1 MERFN
6 DIFENL
12 ENEVMEDT
20 NLHCMAIVG
29 DNENYKTLVVGDYDK
44 IGESLYFA
52 LCEDAK
58 LLATCAD
65 AVRIA
70 SEVINL
76 KVEGDNN
83 EE

>member
-1 MERFN
+1 MKRFE

-12 ENEVMEDT
+12 EKEVMANTD
-20 NLHCMAIVG
+20 LHCMAIVG
-29 DNENYKTLVVGDYDK
+29 DKDNYKTLVVGDYDK

-52 LCEDAK
+52 LSNDSR
-58 LLATCAD
+58 LLATVAD

-70 SEVINL
+70 SELVL
-76 KVEGDNN
+76 DN

>member
-6 DIFENL
+6 YIFEDL
-12 ENEVMEDT
+12 ENEVMKDT

-29 DNENYKTLVVGDYDK
+29 DKENYKTLVVGDYDK

-52 LCEDAK
+52 LCNDAE
-58 LLATCAD
+58 LLATCAE

-70 SEVINL
+70 SEVVV
-76 KVEGDNN
+76 K
-83 EE
+83 EEE

>member
-1 MERFN
+1 MERF
-6 DIFENL
+6 DYIFENL

-20 NLHCMAIVG
+20 NLHCMAVVG
-29 DNENYKTLVVGDYDK
+29 DKESYKTLVVGDYDK

-58 LLATCAD
+58 LLETCAD
-65 AVRIA
+65 AVRFA
-70 SEVINL
+70 SEVVV
-76 KVEGDNN
+76 KD

>member
-1 MERFN
+1 MERFD
-6 DIFENL
+6 DIFESL

-29 DNENYKTLVVGDYDK
+29 DKENYKTLVVGDYDK

-52 LCEDAK
+52 LCDAE

-70 SEVINL
+70 SEVVV
-76 KVEGDNN
+76 K
-83 EE
+83 EEE

>member
-12 ENEVMEDT
+12 ENEVMADT

-29 DNENYKTLVVGDYDK
+29 DKGNYKTLVVGDYDK

-52 LCEDAK
+52 LSNDSR
-58 LLATCAD
+58 LLATVAD

-70 SEVINL
+70 SELVL
-76 KVEGDNN
+76 NN

>member
-6 DIFENL
+6 DIFENI

-20 NLHCMAIVG
+20 DLHCMAIVG
-29 DNENYKTLVVGDYDK
+29 DKESYKTLVVGDYDK

-52 LCEDAK
+52 LCDDAK

-70 SEVINL
+70 SEVVT
-76 KVEGDNN
+76 K
-83 EE
+83 EEDEE

>member
-6 DIFENL
+6 DIFENI

-20 NLHCMAIVG
+20 NLHCMAIIG
-29 DNENYKTLVVGDYDK
+29 NKGNYKTLVVGDYDK

-52 LCEDAK
+52 LCDDSR
-58 LLATCAD
+58 LLDTVAD

-70 SEVINL
+70 SEVVV
-76 KVEGDNN
+76 KD

>member
-6 DIFENL
+6 DIFEDL
-12 ENEVMEDT
+12 ENEVMKDT

-29 DNENYKTLVVGDYDK
+29 DKDSYKTLVLGDYDK

-52 LCEDAK
+52 LCDDPK
-58 LLATCAD
+58 LLATCAE

-70 SEVINL
+70 SEVVV
-76 KVEGDNN
+76 K
-83 EE
+83 EEE

>member
-1 MERFN
+1 MKRFE

-12 ENEVMEDT
+12 EKEVMANTD
-20 NLHCMAIVG
+20 LHCMAIVG
-29 DNENYKTLVVGDYDK
+29 DKENYKTLVVGDYDK

-52 LCEDAK
+52 LCDDAE

-70 SEVINL
+70 SEVVV
-76 KVEGDNN
+76 KEK
-83 EE
+83 E

>member
-6 DIFENL
+6 DIFEDL
-12 ENEVMEDT
+12 ENEVMKDT
-20 NLHCMAIVG
+20 DLHCMAIVG
-29 DNENYKTLVVGDYDK
+29 DKDNYKTLVVGDYDK

-52 LCEDAK
+52 LCNDAE

-70 SEVINL
+70 SEVVV
-76 KVEGDNN
+76 K

>member
-6 DIFENL
+6 DIFEDL
-12 ENEVMEDT
+12 ENEVMQDT
-20 NLHCMAIVG
+20 DLHCMAIVG
-29 DNENYKTLVVGDYDK
+29 DKENYKTLVVGDYDK

-52 LCEDAK
+52 LCNDAE

-70 SEVINL
+70 SEVVV
-76 KVEGDNN
+76 K
-83 EE
+83 EEE

>member
-1 MERFN
+1 MERFD

-20 NLHCMAIVG
+20 DLHCMAIVG
-29 DNENYKTLVVGDYDK
+29 NKGSYKTLVVGDYDK

-52 LCEDAK
+52 LSNDSR
-58 LLATCAD
+58 LLFTVAD

-70 SEVINL
+70 SELVL
-76 KVEGDNN
+76 NN

>member
-12 ENEVMEDT
+12 EKEVMANTD
-20 NLHCMAIVG
+20 LHCMAIVG
-29 DNENYKTLVVGDYDK
+29 DKENYKTLVVGDYDK

-52 LCEDAK
+52 LCDDAE

-70 SEVINL
+70 SEVVV
-76 KVEGDNN
+76 K
-83 EE
+83 EEE

>member
-1 MERFN
+1 MERIN
-6 DIFENL
+6 DIFEDL
-12 ENEVMEDT
+12 ENEVMKDT

-29 DNENYKTLVVGDYDK
+29 DKDNYKTLVVGDYDK

-52 LCEDAK
+52 LCDDAE

-70 SEVINL
+70 SEVVV
-76 KVEGDNN
+76 K
-83 EE
+83 EEE

>member
-12 ENEVMEDT
+12 ENEVMKDT
-20 NLHCMAIVG
+20 DLHCMAIVG
-29 DNENYKTLVVGDYDK
+29 NKDNYKTLVVGDYDK

-52 LCEDAK
+52 LCDDAER
-58 LLATCAD
+58 LATCAE

-70 SEVINL
+70 SEVVV
-76 KVEGDNN
+76 K
-83 EE
+83 EEE

>member
-1 MERFN
+1 MERFD

-20 NLHCMAIVG
+20 SLHCMAIVG
-29 DNENYKTLVVGDYDK
+29 NKENYKTLVVGDYDK

-52 LCEDAK
+52 LSNDSR
-58 LLATCAD
+58 LLDTVAD

-70 SEVINL
+70 SEVVV
-76 KVEGDNN
+76 K
-83 EE
+83 EESKE

>member
-1 MERFN
+1 MERF
-6 DIFENL
+6 DYIFENL

-20 NLHCMAIVG
+20 NLHCMAVVG
-29 DNENYKTLVVGDYDK
+29 DKESYKTLVVGDYDK

-52 LCEDAK
+52 LSNDSR
-58 LLATCAD
+58 LLSTVAD

-70 SEVINL
+70 SELVL
-76 KVEGDNN
+76 NN

>member
-6 DIFENL
+6 DIFEDL
-12 ENEVMEDT
+12 ENEVMKDT

-29 DNENYKTLVVGDYDK
+29 DKDNYKTLVVGDYDK

-52 LCEDAK
+52 FCDDAE

-70 SEVINL
+70 SEVVV
-76 KVEGDNN
+76 K
-83 EE
+83 EEE

>member
-1 MERFN
+1 MERFD

-20 NLHCMAIVG
+20 DLHCMAIVG
-29 DNENYKTLVVGDYDK
+29 NKESYKTLVVGDYDK

-52 LCEDAK
+52 FSNDSR
-58 LLATCAD
+58 LLATVAD

-70 SEVINL
+70 SELVL
-76 KVEGDNN
+76 NN

>member
-12 ENEVMEDT
+12 EKEVMANTD
-20 NLHCMAIVG
+20 LHCMAIVG
-29 DNENYKTLVVGDYDK
+29 DKENYKTLVLGDYDK

-52 LCEDAK
+52 LSNDSR
-58 LLATCAD
+58 LLATVAD

-70 SEVINL
+70 SEL
-76 KVEGDNN
+76 ELNN

>member
-6 DIFENL
+6 DIFEDL
-12 ENEVMEDT
+12 ENEVMKDAD
-20 NLHCMAIVG
+20 LHCMAIVG
-29 DNENYKTLVVGDYDK
+29 NKKDYKPLVVGDYDK

-52 LCEDAK
+52 LSNDSR
-58 LLATCAD
+58 LLATVAD

-70 SEVINL
+70 SELVL
-76 KVEGDNN
+76 DN

>member
-12 ENEVMEDT
+12 ENEVMKDT
-20 NLHCMAIVG
+20 DLHCMAIVG
-29 DNENYKTLVVGDYDK
+29 DKDNYKTLVVGDYDK

-52 LCEDAK
+52 LSNDSR
-58 LLATCAD
+58 LLATVAD

-70 SEVINL
+70 SELVL
-76 KVEGDNN
+76 NN

>member
-1 MERFN
+1 MERFE

-12 ENEVMEDT
+12 EKEVMANTD
-20 NLHCMAIVG
+20 LHCMAIVG
-29 DNENYKTLVVGDYDK
+29 DKDSYKTLVVGDYDK

-52 LCEDAK
+52 LCDDAE

-70 SEVINL
+70 SEVVP
-76 KVEGDNN
+76 KEK

>member
-6 DIFENL
+6 DIFEDL
-12 ENEVMEDT
+12 ENEVMKDT

-29 DNENYKTLVVGDYDK
+29 DKDNYKTLVVGDYDK

-52 LCEDAK
+52 LCNDAE

-70 SEVINL
+70 SEVVV
-76 KVEGDNN
+76 K
-83 EE
+83 EEE

>member
-1 MERFN
+1 MKRFE

-12 ENEVMEDT
+12 ENEVMKDT

-29 DNENYKTLVVGDYDK
+29 DKDNYKTLVVGDYDK

-52 LCEDAK
+52 LCDDAE

-70 SEVINL
+70 SEVVV
-76 KVEGDNN
+76 K
-83 EE
+83 EEEQ